1 MLNASHS
8 HLSGFV
14 ETMSRFSRARMC
26 RIVVGLLSA
35 WALGGCAPASSDLV
49 IYSARNEEHVQALF
63 DQYTAET
70 GQKIQLITDDAG
82 PLIQRLAAEG
92 SNTPADVLITV
103 DAGMLW
109 HAAQLGLLRSIDSP
123 VLEANIPKHLRDPE
137 NRWFGL
143 ALRARTIVYST
154 ERVKPEEL
162 DSYESLTDP
171 KWHGRLCLRT
181 SKSEYNQS
189 LVAMLIAQH
198 GEPKTEQIVR
208 GWVANLATP
217 VFANDILLMKAIQ
230 AGQCD
235 VGIVNTYYFG
245 RLERDDPQ
253 LPLRLFWADQ
263 HGNGTHINISGAG
276 VTKYAP
282 RARDAQ
288 KFIEWLSQP
297 EAQAR
302 FAGLDLEYP
311 ASPTAK
317 AADQVAA
324 WGEFKPSPLNVAHA
338 GELQPAAVRLMD
350 RAGYL

>member
-1 MLNASHS
+1 MRLLGA
-8 HLSGFV
+8 LAFV
-14 ETMSRFSRARMC
+14 C
-26 RIVVGLLSA
+26 VIGLLGA
-35 WALGGCAPASSDLV
+35 CAPPPSDLV
-49 IYSARNEEHVQALF
+49 IYSARHEEHVQELF
-63 DQYTAET
+63 DQYTAAT
-70 GQKIQLITDDAG
+70 GQKLRVISDDAA

-92 SNTPADVLITV
+92 KSSPADVLITV

-109 HAAQLGLLRSIDSP
+109 HAAELGLLQPVSSP
-123 VLEANIPKHLRDPE
+123 VLDANIPEHLRDPKK
-137 NRWFGL
+137 RWF
-143 ALRARTIVYST
+143 ALSVRARTIVYST

-162 DSYESLTDP
+162 GGYESLTDA

-198 GEPKTEQIVR
+198 GEAQTEQIVR

-217 VFANDILLMKAIQ
+217 VFANDILLMKAIE

-245 RLERDDPQ
+245 RLQRDDPK
-253 LPLRLFWADQ
+253 LPLKLFWADQ
-263 HGNGTHINISGAG
+263 DGLGTHINVSGAG
-276 VTKYAP
+276 VTAHAP
-282 RARDAQ
+282 RAKDAQ

-297 EAQAR
+297 EAQAN
-302 FAGLDLEYP
+302 FAGKDLEYP
-311 ASPTAK
+311 ASP
-317 AADQVAA
+317 AAQRSEQVAS
-324 WGEFKPSPLNVAHA
+324 WGEFKASSLNLART